1 MATVAP
7 DTRVRATAEEAAV
20 LSFEGDPAS
29 LEVTFASTGE
39 TVDVS
44 EIAAKS
50 APDLLD
56 VTWELAGVK
65 VSASIEIV
73 ATRYCTLGSIIGYR
87 ADQYELEKDYAE
99 DDEAVWEAR
108 ARAEEVIESEA
119 HRAFQPVMRRG
130 YVDRPNCRTRT
141 LVYGPDGYD
150 PDLRSIVSAV
160 DQNGDKANVRQA
172 RPGSPYVDVSMMP
185 FGGSADLVYVSGTQM
200 PSEAPDAVRA
210 LAAWYLSAKTS
221 PDNATS
227 TSTEAGIINFVI
239 GGVDGAATS
248 LPEVNALIERH
259 GRKDYQVG

>member
-7 DTRVRATAEEAAV
+7 DTRVRATAEEAAK
-20 LSFEGDPAS
+20 LSFEGSPAS
-29 LEVTFASTGE
+29 LKATFASTGE
-39 TVDVS
+39 TVDAQ
-44 EIAAKS
+44 EIEAKS
-50 APDLLD
+50 APDLVD
-56 VTWELAGVK
+56 VTWKVNGID
-65 VSASIEIV
+65 VSAVIEIV
-73 ATRYCTLGSIIGYR
+73 ASRYCTLNSIIEYR
-87 ADQYELEKDYAE
+87 ADQYQLEDTYSE
-99 DDEAVWEAR
+99 DDDAVWEAR

-119 HRAFQPVMRRG
+119 HRAFQPVIRRG

-185 FGGSADLVYVSGTQM
+185 FGSSADLVYVSGTQM

-227 TSTEAGIINFVI
+227 TSTEAGVINFVI

-248 LPEVNALIERH
+248 LPEVNALIDRH